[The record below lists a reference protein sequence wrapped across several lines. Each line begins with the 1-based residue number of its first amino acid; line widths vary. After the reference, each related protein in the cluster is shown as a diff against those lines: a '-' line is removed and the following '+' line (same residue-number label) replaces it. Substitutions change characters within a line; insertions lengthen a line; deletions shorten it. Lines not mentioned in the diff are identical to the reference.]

1 MDLKI
6 NVLWNNTFCHFP
18 IYIFNDRAPCCVAVM
33 LLINM
38 QPRVNGEQ
46 AMMVITGGRK
56 YYPQRKERI
65 MNEVMIER
73 RILVKLCQEN
83 VKM

>member
-1 MDLKI
+1 MFCGIRHFVIFQI
-6 NVLWNNTFCHFP
+6 N
-18 IYIFNDRAPCCVAVM
+18 IFNDCDPCCVVVM
-33 LLINM
+33 LQINM